1 MVDREARVETFLAGH
16 GWSGSTR
23 GLLAGD
29 ASFRRYDRLTLDGRH
44 AVLMDAPPPMEDV
57 RPFIRIA
64 RHLNTL
70 GLSAPRIL
78 AADEDGGFL
87 LLEDLGDETFTRV
100 LETAPEREVALYE
113 LAVDVLAHLH
123 NRPRGETVPDGL
135 TLYDDD
141 KLLEEAF
148 LLTDWYLPA
157 VTGSDI
163 PATVRDRYRDI
174 WLTLFEPVHA
184 QPVTLVLRD
193 YHVDNLLV
201 LDGRDGVAACG
212 VLDFQDAVAG
222 AAAYDLMSLLEDARR
237 DIEPDLKAA
246 MLERYFVA
254 RPDLTGPSP
263 ARDAFETAFVILAA
277 QRHAKVIGIFTR
289 LCLRDEKPDYLR
301 HIPRLWRLLETS
313 LRDPAM
319 AGLKAWFDEHLPN
332 DLRRIPEC
340 PAAT

>member
-1 MVDREARVETFLAGH
+1 MVDREARIEAFLAGH
-16 GWSGSTR
+16 GWAGGSR
-23 GLLAGD
+23 RLLAGD
-29 ASFRRYDRLTLDGRH
+29 ASFRRYDRLERDGRR

-57 RPFIRIA
+57 RPFIRVA
-64 RHLNTL
+64 RHLKGL
-70 GLSAPRIL
+70 GLSAPEIL
-78 AADEDGGFL
+78 AADEDGGLL
-87 LLEDLGDETFTRV
+87 LLEDLGDDTFTRI
-100 LETAPEREVALYE
+100 LEMAPGREATLYE

-123 NRPRGETVPDGL
+123 NRLPEEAVPERL
-135 TLYDDD
+135 APYDDD

-157 VTGSDI
+157 VTGSDT
-163 PATVRDRYRDI
+163 PAAARDSYRDL
-174 WLTLFEPVHA
+174 WLELFEPVHA

-193 YHVDNLLV
+193 YHVDNLMV

-212 VLDFQDAVAG
+212 LLDFQDAVAG

-237 DIEPDLKAA
+237 DIDPRLKAA
-246 MLERYFVA
+246 MLARYFA
-254 RPDLTGPSP
+254 AQPDLIEPGP
-263 ARDAFETAFVILAA
+263 ARDAFGTAFAILAA

-301 HIPRLWRLLETS
+301 HIPRLWRLLETK
-313 LRDPAM
+313 LQDPAM
-319 AGLKAWFDEHLPN
+319 AALKAWFDEHVPN